1 MEDQSNP
8 FVADE
13 TQFNIFN
20 TDRKL
25 SAIESV
31 GKLFA
36 GFPEKKFL
44 VHFSSGIETT
54 GTENQSQLRSTV
66 NALNQANTSLY
77 TVDARGLIAAPPGGD
92 ASQGSASG
100 NANYSGRTIRNQM
113 ASISGSQET
122 LTTLALDTGG
132 RRCWIPTIW
141 DKYSKPCG
149 GTRAAITCSAT
160 IRRTRSETGSF
171 ARSRFRSLCREHA

>member
-1 MEDQSNP
+1 MPGDSSSLAGLGTTDPDAADASLEDQSNP
-8 FVADE
+8 FTADE

-36 GFPEKKFL
+36 GIPEKKFL

-66 NALNQANTSLY
+66 DALNLANTSLY

-92 ASQGSASG
+92 ASHGSATG
-100 NANYSGRTIRNQM
+100 DANYSGRAVRNQM
-113 ASISGSQET
+113 ASI
-122 LTTLALDTGG
+122 AA
-132 RRCWIPTIW
+132 RR
-141 DKYSKPCG
+141 
-149 GTRAAITCSAT
+149 R
-160 IRRTRSETGSF
+160 
-171 ARSRFRSLCREHA
+171 H